1 MKIISYKVLFSEIN
15 TGTEEEPNI
24 EKVYTNAEIE
34 CPTQAIFDA
43 NYPIAEKEAVGEI
56 VVNATSFCHRLV
68 MTAEHFYVLLIVM
81 NVKNIR
87 YHMVM
92 TAGIHTRAG
101 GINGLCCVVDRRQN
115 AVILFSSVPVPGFV
129 KGTPAN
135 QRRGIEIPV
144 QNVHPRL

>member
-56 VVNATSFCHRLV
+56 VVIGEFDP
-68 MTAEHFYVLLIVM
+68 E
-81 NVKNIR
+81 
-87 YHMVM
+87 
-92 TAGIHTRAG
+92 
-101 GINGLCCVVDRRQN
+101 
-115 AVILFSSVPVPGFV
+115 PVPEATTDEVLNALLGV
-129 KGTPAN
+129 S
-135 QRRGIEIPV
+135 E
-144 QNVHPRL
+144 